1 MASAASVKNCVCSG
15 GEIPVFEM
23 IIIIIWFKNHAL
35 CIFTGCSTSNVQKSL
50 WCNVEGIH
58 LSAADK
64 DIIVNNKWLSD
75 KHIDAAS
82 RLLKR
87 DFKVRGLVDSLAVTH
102 RTLITQRVFECIPN
116 STQLMQI
123 HPVKHHWLLSSC
135 INGSVMV
142 SN

>member
-1 MASAASVKNCVCSG
+1 LVRESCT
-15 GEIPVFEM
+15 
-23 IIIIIWFKNHAL
+23 AL
-35 CIFTGCSTSNVQKSL
+35 CIFTGCSTPTVNNISL
-50 WCNVEGIH
+50 WCNVEGIN

-82 RLLKR
+82 RVLKR
-87 DFKVRGLVDSLAVTH
+87 DFKVRGLVDSLTVTH
-102 RTLITQRVFECIPN
+102 RMLITQRVVECIPN

-123 HPVKHHWLLSSC
+123 HHVKHHWLLSSC

-142 SN
+142 SNYCKMQTATNIANSSNIVIRNMQC